1 MKTITLVL
9 TAAAL
14 VFAVASSYSAAAPV
28 QGQGRSKVLVCHRS
42 LSATN
47 PYVLISIS
55 VSALPA
61 HVRHGDALPGEY
73 GTFYHPSSCPTE
85 TNRAPTRAGRQART
99 ATATARARA
108 TATPKARAIRKSGG
122 HARPGAL
129 GGVLPETRGP
139 RSAGLPSFLR
149 QPRER
154 VPEPIAE
161 LGTVAGH
168 LAQPTRS
175 AFSVMSG

>member
-1 MKTITLVL
+1 MKTVTLVV

-61 HVRHGDALPGEY
+61 HMRHGDALPGEY
-73 GTFYHPSSCPTE
+73 GTFYHPSACPTE
-85 TNRAPTRAGRQART
+85 TNESTDT
-99 ATATARARA
+99 
-108 TATPKARAIRKSGG
+108 SG
-122 HARPGAL
+122 
-129 GGVLPETRGP
+129 TT
-139 RSAGLPSFLR
+139 SANGNGDGKGEGNR
-149 QPRER
+149 D
-154 VPEPIAE
+154 AK
-161 LGTVAGH
+161 GKGNT
-168 LAQPTRS
+168 
-175 AFSVMSG
+175 